1 MFYFQPER
9 DLPMSKK
16 PSVHHEPLQASYSKW
31 DKYDPD
37 VELMKLDNKEKVE
50 KLQMYRKKNVN
61 SNSLSVG
68 SNDTN
73 LQDRAKSMKS
83 YVDTMPKSK

>member
-1 MFYFQPER
+1 M
-9 DLPMSKK
+9 

-50 KLQMYRKKNVN
+50 KLQMYRKRNIN
-61 SNSLSVG
+61 SNCLSVG

-73 LQDRAKSMKS
+73 LQDRVKSMKS
-83 YVDTMPKSK
+83 FVDTMPKSK